1 MLWSPARCNAIC
13 ELHVD
18 APPTKWNFQE
28 KIMAFTKQQ
37 ALDYHSLPRPGK
49 IEVTPTKPCRTQ
61 RDLSL
66 AYTPGVAVPCLAIE
80 KNPQDAFKYTGR
92 GNLVAVVTNGTAVL
106 GLGDIGPLAGKPVME
121 GKAVLFKR
129 FADVDVFDIEVG
141 SHDPDDVIKVCQLL
155 EPTFGGINLEDIK
168 APECFYIE
176 ETLKKTMKIP
186 VFHDD
191 QHGTAIISGAA
202 LLNALEVVNKDIG
215 KITLVI
221 NGAGASSVATAEH
234 YVRLGMK
241 RENITLCDTK
251 GVVYKGRTAGMNP
264 YKERFAQDTKL
275 RTLAEAMAGADMFL
289 GLSVGGVVS
298 QDMVRSM
305 AARPI
310 VIAMANP
317 DPEITYEDAT
327 ACRPDV
333 IMCTG
338 RSDYPNM
345 VNNVLG
351 FPSIFR
357 GALDVHAT
365 AINDEMKLAATRALA
380 ALAKEDVP
388 DSVCRAYG
396 VERMKFG
403 PDYLIPKPFDPRV
416 LIWEASAVAEAAMRT
431 GVAQQPVDLNE
442 YREQL
447 ERRRGK
453 AHEISRIMIRK
464 AQAKPKSVVF
474 PEGENEKILR
484 ACYTLVEE
492 KIAVPI
498 LLGRAAVIQAK
509 ALDLGLDLK
518 DVRIIN
524 PAESPL
530 RESYIKELCRLRQ
543 RRGITLSEAH
553 RRINDRNIFAS
564 MMVRMGD
571 ADALVSGVVQNYP
584 DAIRPALQIVRMR
597 EGLHTVA
604 GCYAMITRQGDIYFM
619 ADTTVNID
627 PTAEN
632 LAEIALCAAETARRF
647 DVVPRIAMLSFSSFG
662 STKHPLCEKV
672 RKAVD
677 LLHKA
682 DPTLVV
688 DGEVMADIAVSPE
701 MLEELYPFSV
711 LKGGANVL
719 ICPDLNSAN
728 IAYKLL
734 AKIGGAETIGPIL
747 MGMSKPVH
755 LLSRGAEVEEIVNM
769 AAIAVIDAQE
779 LERSEWLATE
789 VSKPA
794 VLAD

>member
-1 MLWSPARCNAIC
+1 MPVTR
-13 ELHVD
+13 
-18 APPTKWNFQE
+18 
-28 KIMAFTKQQ
+28 QQ
-37 ALDYHSLPRPGK
+37 ALDYHSGTRPGK

-61 RDLSL
+61 HDLSM
-66 AYTPGVAVPCLAIE
+66 AYTPGVAIPCLEIE
-80 KNPQDAFKYTGR
+80 KNPHDAFKYTGR

-106 GLGDIGPLAGKPVME
+106 GLGDIGALAGKPVME

-129 FADVDVFDIEVG
+129 FADVNVFDLEVN
-141 SHDPDDVIKVCQLL
+141 SHNPDDVIKVCQLL

-176 ETLKKTMKIP
+176 ETLRKTMHIP

-202 LLNALEVVNKDIG
+202 LLNALEVVGKDIG

-221 NGAGASSVATAEH
+221 NGAGASSIATAEH
-234 YVRLGMK
+234 YIRLGMK

-264 YKERFAQDTKL
+264 YKERFAHDTKL
-275 RTLAEAMAGADMFL
+275 RTLAEAMVGTDMFL

-317 DPEITYEDAT
+317 DPEITYEDAK
-327 ACRPDV
+327 ACRSDV

-351 FPSIFR
+351 FPFIFR

-416 LIWEASAVAEAAMRT
+416 LIWEASAVAEAAMQS
-431 GVAQQPVDLNE
+431 GVAQEPVNIEE

-447 ERRRGK
+447 ERRLGK
-453 AHEISRIMIRK
+453 AHAISRMMILK
-464 AQAKPKSVVF
+464 AQAKPKHVVF
-474 PEGENEKILR
+474 PEGDNDKILR
-484 ACYTLVEE
+484 ACHTILEE
-492 KIAVPI
+492 KIAKPI
-498 LLGRAAVIQAK
+498 LLGNAATIHAK
-509 ALDLGLDLK
+509 TAALGLDLK
-518 DVRIIN
+518 DAQIVD
-524 PAESPL
+524 PATSPL
-530 RESYIKELCRLRQ
+530 RERYIQELYQLRQ
-543 RRGITLSEAH
+543 RRGVTLTEA
-553 RRINDRNIFAS
+553 RTLIEERNNFAS
-564 MMVRMGD
+564 MMVHLGD
-571 ADALVSGVVQNYP
+571 ADALVAGVTQHFP
-584 DAIRPALQIVRMR
+584 ETIRPALQIVRVR
-597 EGLHTVA
+597 EGLHKVA
-604 GCYAMITRQGDIYFM
+604 GCYPMVTRKGDLFFL
-619 ADTTVNID
+619 ADTSVNID
-627 PTAEN
+627 PSAED
-632 LAEIALCAAETARRF
+632 LVEIALCTAQEARRF
-647 DVVPRIAMLSFSSFG
+647 DVVPRVAMLSFSSFG
-662 STKHPLCEKV
+662 STKHPSCDKV
-672 RKAVD
+672 RKAVE

-682 DPTLVV
+682 DPTLIV
-688 DGEVMADIAVSPE
+688 DGEIMADAAVSPE
-701 MLEELYPFSV
+701 MLAQTYPFSL

-719 ICPDLNSAN
+719 IFPDLASAN
-728 IAYKLL
+728 IGYKLL
-734 AKIGGAETIGPIL
+734 KTIGGAETLGPIL
-747 MGMSKPVH
+747 MGMSRPVH
-755 LLSRGAEVEEIVNM
+755 LLARGAEVEEIVNVV
-769 AAIAVIDAQE
+769 AIAVVDARESE
-779 LERSEWLATE
+779 LAAPDVTKSVAHT
-789 VSKPA
+789 
-794 VLAD
+794 D